1 MRSAFDIV
9 AVVDNIIII
18 MSSNLLNTYL
28 IYGMLEALADQE
40 SESEKVCIF
49 IASKVTPQVDGS
61 MVITTA
67 PKRFSSPLPCQP
79 VPHLH
84 HKQ

>member
-28 IYGMLEALADQE
+28 IYGMLEALANKE
-40 SESEKVCIF
+40 SESEKVYIF

-67 PKRFSSPLPCQP
+67 PKHFSSPLPCQP
-79 VPHLH
+79 DPHLH